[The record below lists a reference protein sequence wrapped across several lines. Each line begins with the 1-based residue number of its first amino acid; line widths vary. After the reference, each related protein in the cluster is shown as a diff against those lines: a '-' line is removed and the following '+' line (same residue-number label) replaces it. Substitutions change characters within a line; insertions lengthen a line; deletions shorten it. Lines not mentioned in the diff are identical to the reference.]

1 MNNCVNLCKAA
12 PAAPRSF
19 QMKSNHKADKLAL
32 MSEIFFILPWGLVGG
47 GLVVLVVLL
56 LKRQPAAG
64 QDTSELA
71 DLRGQL
77 AMLSQN
83 NQQQQQAQIDQMA
96 ALSKRLEDSLAGMSQ
111 RMGQSLQ
118 DQTEKTHKNLND
130 LSARLAVID
139 AANAKI
145 SELTGQVT
153 QLHNILANKTE
164 RGAFGEV
171 QLENLVRNVLPPN
184 AYDFQFQLSNGRRAD
199 CVLKLPNPPGDIIID
214 SKFPLEAWH
223 QLQQAEDETARRA
236 ARKQLGADV
245 LKHVRDIQ
253 DRYIIAGETA
263 ESAGMFLPSEAVYAE
278 LHAHLPDIVEKSY
291 SARVWIVSPTT
302 MMATLNTV
310 RAILRDA
317 RMREQTALIQ
327 KEIGVLITDI
337 ERLDKRVDNL
347 DKHFDL
353 AVRDVRE
360 IKTSTGKITSRG
372 RRIEDYDVSDAPPEP
387 VLPSQPDKLPAET
400 DTAAPAEKDNS
411 L

>member
-1 MNNCVNLCKAA
+1 
-12 PAAPRSF
+12 
-19 QMKSNHKADKLAL
+19 
-32 MSEIFFILPWGLVGG
+32 MSDGLFILPWVLAGLSCAGLVY
-47 GLVVLVVLL
+47 LL
-56 LKRQPAAG
+56 LKARQQPQTDAP
-64 QDTSELA
+64 ELA
-71 DLRGQL
+71 DLRGQITQ
-77 AMLSQN
+77 LSQN
-83 NQQQQQAQIDQMA
+83 SLHQQQAQIEQMS
-96 ALSKRLEDSLAGMSQ
+96 ALSKRLEDSLASMSQ

-118 DQTEKTHKNLND
+118 DQTEKTHKNLTD

-153 QLHNILANKTE
+153 QLHNILANKTD

-184 AYDFQFQLSNGRRAD
+184 AYEFQYQLSNGRRAD

-245 LKHVRDIQ
+245 LKHVRDIE

-263 ESAGMFLPSEAVYAE
+263 ESACMFLPSEAVYAE

-353 AVRDVRE
+353 AIRDVRE

-372 RRIEDYDVSDAPPEP
+372 RRIEDYDVSDAPPDP
-387 VLPSQPDKLPAET
+387 VLPAQADRLSSDAE
-400 DTAAPAEKDNS
+400 
-411 L
+411 

>member
-1 MNNCVNLCKAA
+1 
-12 PAAPRSF
+12 
-19 QMKSNHKADKLAL
+19 
-32 MSEIFFILPWGLVGG
+32 MSDILLILPWGLVGV
-47 GLVVLVVLL
+47 GLILFLIFL
-56 LKRQPAAG
+56 LKRQPQASTD
-64 QDTSELA
+64 QPELS

-77 AMLSQN
+77 AILNQN
-83 NQQQQQAQIDQMA
+83 SLQQQQAHIEQMS
-96 ALSKRLEDSLAGMSQ
+96 ALSKRLEESLAGMSQ

-118 DQTEKTHKNLND
+118 DQTEKTHKNLTD

-153 QLHNILANKTE
+153 QLHNILANKTD

-184 AYDFQFQLSNGRRAD
+184 AYEFQFQLSNGRRAD

-223 QLQQAEDETARRA
+223 QLQQAEDEAGRRA

-245 LKHVRDIQ
+245 LKHVRDIEE
-253 DRYIIAGETA
+253 RYIIAGETA
-263 ESAGMFLPSEAVYAE
+263 ESACMFLPSEAVYAE

-291 SARVWIVSPTT
+291 AARVWIVSPTT

-347 DKHFDL
+347 DKHFYL
-353 AVRDVRE
+353 AQRDVRE

-372 RRIEDYDVSDAPPEP
+372 KRIEDYDVTDSPPDP
-387 VLPSQPDKLPAET
+387 VLPTQTELLPADGE
-400 DTAAPAEKDNS
+400 AKDS
-411 L
+411 

>member
-1 MNNCVNLCKAA
+1 MTDL
-12 PAAPRSF
+12 
-19 QMKSNHKADKLAL
+19 LL
-32 MSEIFFILPWGLVGG
+32 ILPWGLLGGCVVGFFF
-47 GLVVLVVLL
+47 VLA
-56 LKRQPAAG
+56 KRRTDVQTPA
-64 QDTSELA
+64 SELV

-77 AMLSQN
+77 SMLSQAS
-83 NQQQQQAQIDQMA
+83 QQQQQAQIEQMS
-96 ALSKRLEDSLAGMSQ
+96 ALSKRLEESLAGMSQ

-118 DQTEKTHKNLND
+118 QQTEKTHQNLTD

-153 QLHNILANKTE
+153 QLHNILANKTD

-171 QLENLVRNVLPPN
+171 QLENLVRTVLPPN
-184 AYDFQFQLSNGRRAD
+184 AYDFQVQLSNGKRAD
-199 CVLKLPNPPGDIIID
+199 CVLKLPNPPGNIVID

-223 QLQQAEDETARRA
+223 HLQQADDEAARRA

-253 DRYIIAGETA
+253 ERYIITGETA
-263 ESAGMFLPSEAVYAE
+263 ESACMFLPSEAVYAE

-310 RAILRDA
+310 RAVLRDA

-353 AVRDVRE
+353 AQRDVRE

-372 RRIEDYDVSDAPPEP
+372 KRIEDYEVSETPSDA
-387 VLPSQPDKLPAET
+387 VLPAQADLLPDET
-400 DTAAPAEKDNS
+400 DTKAADKTV
-411 L
+411 

>member
-1 MNNCVNLCKAA
+1 MTDFL
-12 PAAPRSF
+12 
-19 QMKSNHKADKLAL
+19 L
-32 MSEIFFILPWGLVGG
+32 ILPWGLLGGCVVGFFFVLAKRRTDVQTASPE
-47 GLVVLVVLL
+47 LV
-56 LKRQPAAG
+56 
-64 QDTSELA
+64 

-77 AMLSQN
+77 SMLSQAS
-83 NQQQQQAQIDQMA
+83 QQQQQAQIEQMS
-96 ALSKRLEDSLAGMSQ
+96 ALSKRLEESLAGMSQ

-118 DQTEKTHKNLND
+118 QQTEKTHQNLTD

-153 QLHNILANKTE
+153 QLHNILANKTD

-171 QLENLVRNVLPPN
+171 QLENLVRTVLPPN
-184 AYDFQFQLSNGRRAD
+184 AYDFQVQLSNGKRAD
-199 CVLKLPNPPGDIIID
+199 CVLKLPNPPGNIVID

-223 QLQQAEDETARRA
+223 HLQQADDEAARRA

-253 DRYIIAGETA
+253 ERYIITGETA
-263 ESAGMFLPSEAVYAE
+263 ESACMFLPSEAVYAE

-310 RAILRDA
+310 RAVLRDA

-353 AVRDVRE
+353 AQRDVRE

-372 RRIEDYDVSDAPPEP
+372 KRIEDYEVSETPPDA
-387 VLPSQPDKLPAET
+387 VLPAQADLLPDET
-400 DTAAPAEKDNS
+400 DTKAADKTV
-411 L
+411 

>member
-64 QDTSELA
+64 QDTSDLA

-263 ESAGMFLPSEAVYAE
+263 ESACMFLPSEAVYAE

>member
-1 MNNCVNLCKAA
+1 
-12 PAAPRSF
+12 
-19 QMKSNHKADKLAL
+19 MKRRHNAGRLSVMTDLL
-32 MSEIFFILPWGLVGG
+32 LILPWGLLGGCVVGFFFVLAKRRTDVQTPAPE
-47 GLVVLVVLL
+47 LV
-56 LKRQPAAG
+56 
-64 QDTSELA
+64 

-77 AMLSQN
+77 SMLSQAS
-83 NQQQQQAQIDQMA
+83 QQQQQAQIEQMS
-96 ALSKRLEDSLAGMSQ
+96 ALSKRLEESLAGMSQ

-118 DQTEKTHKNLND
+118 QQTEKTHQNLTD

-153 QLHNILANKTE
+153 QLHNILANKTD

-171 QLENLVRNVLPPN
+171 QLENLVRTVLPPN
-184 AYDFQFQLSNGRRAD
+184 AYDFQVQLSNGKRAD
-199 CVLKLPNPPGDIIID
+199 CVLKLPNPPGNIVID

-223 QLQQAEDETARRA
+223 HLQQADDEAARRA

-253 DRYIIAGETA
+253 ERYIITGETA
-263 ESAGMFLPSEAVYAE
+263 ESACMFLPSEAVYAE

-310 RAILRDA
+310 RAVLRDA

-353 AVRDVRE
+353 AQRDVRE

-372 RRIEDYDVSDAPPEP
+372 KRIEDYEVSETPPDA
-387 VLPSQPDKLPAET
+387 VLPAQADLLPDET
-400 DTAAPAEKDNS
+400 DTKAADKTV
-411 L
+411 